1 MLASTL
7 TAPTTA
13 PLRPFLDWRVVTD
26 PAQWAADIALLGVT
40 HSEPYP
46 GDPQPNDQT
55 RAPDAIRK
63 LSSQFSDGSGHWDFD
78 LGGDFAELAPPR
90 CVDCGNVVW
99 QSGSYDQYAAR
110 VTQLARQ
117 LFSAGSQLVVLGGD
131 HGVTIPVL
139 DALDAVGRPVYI
151 VHVDAH
157 LDWRVD
163 VRGVRRGYSSPLYW
177 ASRKPFVSGMT
188 QIGMRGTGSAR
199 RAEIEAAHAYGSR
212 IFTAQEVHG
221 GGFAPVLATIPE
233 GAPVYLTIDADGID
247 PTEAPGVMAPA
258 PGGLRF
264 ASLAPFIRSVARRHR
279 IVGLDLVEV
288 APSFDSANG
297 ITCIT
302 AGRLIINAIG
312 CLGGV
317 GVGSAQAL
325 RDQFGVSSIPSFGP
339 ASLPVDS
346 TNFDERTECS
356 CSRLS

>member
-1 MLASTL
+1 MACSL

-46 GDPQPNDQT
+46 GDPQPSDQI

-63 LSSQFSDGSGHWDFD
+63 LSCQFSDGPDNWDFD

-90 CVDCGNVVW
+90 CIDCGNVVW

-117 LFSAGSQLVVLGGD
+117 LFSAGTQLVVLGGD

-177 ASRKPFVSGMT
+177 ASCKPFVSGMT
-188 QIGMRGTGSAR
+188 QIGMRGSGSAR

-212 IFTAQEVHG
+212 IFTAQDVHG
-221 GGFAPVLATIPE
+221 GGFAPVLASIPE
-233 GAPVYLTIDADGID
+233 SAPVYLTIDADGID

-279 IVGLDLVEV
+279 LVGLDLVEV

-302 AGRLIINAIG
+302 AGRLIINAI
-312 CLGGV
+312 CCFGGM
-317 GVGSAQAL
+317 GMGSTQAL
-325 RDQFGVSSIPSFGP
+325 RHQFGASSIPSFGP
-339 ASLPVDS
+339 ATDS
-346 TNFDERTECS
+346 RTD
-356 CSRLS
+356 

>member
-1 MLASTL
+1 MLALTL
-7 TAPTTA
+7 TTPTIA

-46 GDPQPNDQT
+46 GDSQPNDQT

-63 LSSQFSDGSGHWDFD
+63 LSFQFSDGPDHWDFD
-78 LGGDFAELAPPR
+78 LGTDFAAHAPPR
-90 CVDCGNVVW
+90 RIDCGNVVW
-99 QSGSYDQYAAR
+99 QTGSYDQYAAR
-110 VTQLARQ
+110 VTQFARQ
-117 LFSAGSQLVVLGGD
+117 LFSAGSQLVILGGD

-151 VHVDAH
+151 VHIDAH

-163 VRGVRRGYSSPLYW
+163 VGGVRRGYSSPLYW

-199 RAEIEAAHAYGSR
+199 RAEIEAACAYGSH
-212 IFTAQEVHG
+212 IFTAAEVRD

-233 GAPVYLTIDADGID
+233 GASVYVTIDADGID
-247 PTEAPGVMAPA
+247 PTETPGVMAPA

-264 ASLAPFIRSVARRHR
+264 ASLAPFVRSVARRHR

-288 APSFDSANG
+288 APSFDASNG

-302 AGRLIINAIG
+302 AGRLIVNAIG
-312 CLGGV
+312 ASWAPQGAFAHEGG
-317 GVGSAQAL
+317 A
-325 RDQFGVSSIPSFGP
+325 
-339 ASLPVDS
+339 
-346 TNFDERTECS
+346 
-356 CSRLS
+356 

>member
-1 MLASTL
+1 VLASTL

-26 PAQWAADIALLGVT
+26 PAEWAADIALLGVT

-55 RAPDAIRK
+55 RAPDAIRT
-63 LSSQFSDGSGHWDFD
+63 LSCQFSDGPDHWDFD

-90 CVDCGNVVW
+90 CLDCGNMVW

-199 RAEIEAAHAYGSR
+199 RAEFEAARDYHSH
-212 IFTAQEVHG
+212 IFTATTVHE
-221 GGFAPVLATIPE
+221 E
-233 GAPVYLTIDADGID
+233 GLDAALESVPSGSAVYVTIDADGID
-247 PTEAPGVMAPA
+247 PTEMPAVMAPV

-264 ASLAPFIRSVARRHR
+264 AQIAPFLRIGSWGSISSKWRHPSTPR
-279 IVGLDLVEV
+279 I
-288 APSFDSANG
+288 ASA
-297 ITCIT
+297 
-302 AGRLIINAIG
+302 
-312 CLGGV
+312 V
-317 GVGSAQAL
+317 
-325 RDQFGVSSIPSFGP
+325 
-339 ASLPVDS
+339 
-346 TNFDERTECS
+346 
-356 CSRLS
+356 